1 MRLNRLAL
9 ALVAVSSSWVVLAN
23 PASSSNVGGAIA
35 GTVGASALGA
45 TAATQRVAGQ
55 NQARFDSRL
64 GPSPGANLNA
74 GNPHARLN
82 TQLTANHFSAKTNH
96 FSANLD
102 AGWSAGPGAELRRG
116 EARSNSRSSLTGGAI
131 AGTSLSGSAPHARS
145 MDESIP
151 RGWLMA
157 LVAVLLIG
165 HQLRRKHR
173 FLRPHRFSDL

>member
-9 ALVAVSSSWVVLAN
+9 ALVAVSSSWAALAN
-23 PASSSNVGGAIA
+23 PAINSNVSGSIA
-35 GTVGASALGA
+35 GAVGA
-45 TAATQRVAGQ
+45 TAIGVNTATQLVAGQ
-55 NQARFDSRL
+55 NQARLEGGLRSNL
-64 GPSPGANLNA
+64 GTNLNANLNA
-74 GNPHARLN
+74 NL
-82 TQLTANHFSAKTNH
+82 
-96 FSANLD
+96 SANLGPHRNGPD
-102 AGWSAGPGAELRRG
+102 ALTS
-116 EARSNSRSSLTGGAI
+116 SRSSLTGA
-131 AGTSLSGSAPHARS
+131 SLSGSAPRAVA